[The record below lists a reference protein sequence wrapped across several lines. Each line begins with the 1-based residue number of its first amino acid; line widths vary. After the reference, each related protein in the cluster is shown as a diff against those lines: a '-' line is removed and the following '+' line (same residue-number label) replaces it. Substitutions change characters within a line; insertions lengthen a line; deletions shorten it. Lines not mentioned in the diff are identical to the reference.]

1 MMEGFSER
9 TLTPSSILEL
19 LAVMAITPMQ
29 ALGAPPIRFLV
40 TGITA
45 RIADEAFNTC
55 RPSDGGVHA
64 GSDENREFVASA

>member
-1 MMEGFSER
+1 MEGFSER
-9 TLTPSSILEL
+9 TIILSSILEL
-19 LAVMAITPMQ
+19 LTVTAITPMQ
-29 ALGAPPIRFLV
+29 AVGAPPIRILV

-45 RIADEAFNTC
+45 RIADEASNIY

>member
-1 MMEGFSER
+1 MMEGFDER
-9 TLTPSSILEL
+9 TTISSSILEL

-29 ALGAPPIRFLV
+29 VGAPPIRILV

-45 RIADEAFNTC
+45 RIADEASNIY